1 MSRYYSPAPQCH
13 GEGEQLFPLSKL
25 SPLIGLMKSALPIGG
40 PYTKFLHKGAEKRLE
55 IGVVSG
61 FRAY

>member
-40 PYTKFLHKGAEKRLE
+40 PYTNFCTRGRRERLE